1 MDKNAYNEKEK
12 YYPILIKNQ
21 IKHENKKK
29 NKDTDLKSTNKNT
42 DKMIYFL
49 SDKKERNSF
58 TFFKTFIGN
67 TDDISSDILNKKLIK
82 VNTDNK
88 SKSKNNLYNASC
100 ITNSVKRTNPK
111 IKSKFN
117 IKEEDLTM
125 NQKIN
130 KFESRIDNLLN
141 VINDFEA
148 KFINSSETQK
158 IKEQFNTIMNKNIY
172 KNKIIN
178 NNLFKSFNKN
188 NNKNK
193 TEGNNNDILGIK
205 NNATM
210 DIKNINNINININN
224 NNYENNYFITHSIN
238 DISHKVLNQKQ
249 NFPNKKFST
258 NSNNSIIKKS
268 NLKSKKKMSKCNSN
282 DLKNKTILNYKDKSK
297 LFKLHFDS
305 ITNNNNS
312 SKNTRYNNSYKDLQ
326 MPLTDR
332 KEKDLEENKII
343 GFNDLRNS
351 LKNFNKK
358 KNNNCVKINKA
369 GSSNK
374 QIRSKN
380 FIKKDGNNK
389 VNLFKNKK
397 QAIEKKNLTPSSAQ
411 GNPLINNT
419 IVGGMDVGNK
429 IKEKSVNGSAEFIRM
444 KKKENSELINYILN
458 KRNIIKGS
466 MATSGNYQHDI
477 MINRDFIN
485 NKKNLYNKKK

>member
-1 MDKNAYNEKEK
+1 MDKNAYNEKDK

-21 IKHENKKK
+21 IKHENNKKH
-29 NKDTDLKSTNKNT
+29 KDTDLKSTNKNM

-67 TDDISSDILNKKLIK
+67 TDDISNDILNKKLIK

-100 ITNSVKRTNPK
+100 ITNSVKSSNPK
-111 IKSKFN
+111 IKSKF
-117 IKEEDLTM
+117 KKKVEEDLTM

-148 KFINSSETQK
+148 KFINSPETQK

-178 NNLFKSFNKN
+178 NNLLKSF
-188 NNKNK
+188 NKNK

-205 NNATM
+205 NNTTM

-258 NSNNSIIKKS
+258 NSNNSILKKS
-268 NLKSKKKMSKCNSN
+268 NLKNKKKISKCNSN
-282 DLKNKTILNYKDKSK
+282 DLKNKTIHNYKDKSK
-297 LFKLHFDS
+297 LFKLPFDS
-305 ITNNNNS
+305 ITNNNNNS
-312 SKNTRYNNSYKDLQ
+312 TKNTRYHNSYKDLQ

-332 KEKDLEENKII
+332 KEKDIEDNKVIE
-343 GFNDLRNS
+343 FNDLRNS
-351 LKNFNKK
+351 LKNINKK
-358 KNNNCVKINKA
+358 KNSNCVKINKA
-369 GSSNK
+369 GSSKN
-374 QIRSKN
+374 QIRRKN
-380 FIKKDGNNK
+380 FIKKDGTNK

-397 QAIEKKNLTPSSAQ
+397 QVIEKKNLTPSSAQ

-419 IVGGMDVGNK
+419 IGGGMDFSNK
-429 IKEKSVNGSAEFIRM
+429 FREKEKSVNGSVEFIRM

-458 KRNIIKGS
+458 KRNIIKGNI
-466 MATSGNYQHDI
+466 ATSGNNQHDNI
-477 MINRDFIN
+477 NNRDFIN
-485 NKKNLYNKKK
+485 NKKNVYNKKK